1 MKKQKQTQKQTQEKL
16 DGLWARYMR
25 AEREAMD
32 ADNRTMDEAETECAK
47 AYRAWW
53 EAKRAQEREEDTQR
67 GIKSSGTR
75 YAGARTK
82 RKLFGAR

>member
-1 MKKQKQTQKQTQEKL
+1 MKKQTQTKQMQEKL
-16 DGLWARYMR
+16 DALWARYMR

-32 ADNRTMDEAETECAK
+32 ADNRTMEKAETRCAE

-53 EAKRAQEREEDTQR
+53 EAKRAQEREEDAKR

-82 RKLFGAR
+82 RKLFGTR